1 LTRGDFL
8 RQEAFL
14 TGGQEALQEVEE
26 RIREERLDEV
36 IVEDF

>member
-1 LTRGDFL
+1 MTRGDFL

-14 TGGQEALQEVEE
+14 NGGQGALQEVEE
-26 RIREERLDEV
+26 RIREEGMDDV